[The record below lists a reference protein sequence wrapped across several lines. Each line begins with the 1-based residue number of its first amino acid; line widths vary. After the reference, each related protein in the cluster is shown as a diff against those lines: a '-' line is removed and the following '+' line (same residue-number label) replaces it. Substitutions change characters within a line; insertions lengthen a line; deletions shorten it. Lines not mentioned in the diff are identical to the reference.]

1 MIEASEAWKNIQ
13 QRFLLPETYVE
24 IDCAIA
30 EAGLQNET
38 SASGTNEAIF
48 SDVDSIRGISD
59 TSTDAKYATLEP
71 NLWALD
77 GTHSIL
83 PDEAPYGNAGY
94 VSDIAQSGS
103 VTLSLPVVHT
113 AAIPGIT
120 ITWSSEYGEYPHVFT
135 VTAYNGDT
143 VVAETTVTDNNSPTS
158 VVTLDIENYD
168 RVTVTVHNWCLPDH
182 RTRID
187 QVFLGHIL
195 TFTKNEIINF
205 THEQYG
211 SLLSGELPK
220 YSVKFSID
228 NSDSRWNP
236 NNPTGM
242 ERYLSER
249 QKITV
254 RYGLDIGGTVEW
266 IKAGTFYL
274 SEWSAPSN
282 GFEAMFVARDV
293 FEFLI
298 GAKNP
303 AALYAPLTYIADSA
317 LAVGS
322 LPADVV
328 VDVDESLSQYSGE
341 YVGDGTAAEMI
352 QKCAN
357 ASCSILRYD
366 RDGVLHIE
374 PLDKTIT
381 SYIIPLALAYSHPE
395 VSLSKPLKSVSV
407 DYGEAIPYELA
418 VSSSGE
424 VQTISNDFIVAED
437 QAADVAAWTRDMLSS
452 RKTIS
457 GEFRADPRL
466 DLFDVVTI
474 ESKFGAFA
482 PVVITDVQYTYNGSF
497 KATYVGQV
505 IS

>member
-1 MIEASEAWKNIQ
+1 MIGASKAWKDIQ
-13 QRFLLPETYVE
+13 QRFLLPETFVE
-24 IDCAIA
+24 VDCVMTEI
-30 EAGLQNET
+30 GLQEAT
-38 SASGTNEAIF
+38 TASGKNEAVF
-48 SDVDSIRGISD
+48 SDVDSIRGVSD
-59 TSTDAKYATLEP
+59 TSTAAKYATLEP

-77 GTHSIL
+77 GTRSIL
-83 PDEAPYGNAGY
+83 PDKEPYANAGY
-94 VSDIAQSGS
+94 VSDTAQSGS
-103 VTLSLPVVHT
+103 VSMSLPDVHT
-113 AAIPGIT
+113 MPIPGVT
-120 ITWSSEYGEYPHVFT
+120 ITWSSEYGEFPHVFT

-158 VVTLDIENYD
+158 VVTMDIANYD
-168 RVTVTVHNWCLPDH
+168 RLTITVHNWCLPDH

-187 QVFLGHIL
+187 KVFLGHTL

-236 NNPTGM
+236 NNPAGM

-254 RYGLDIGGTVEW
+254 RYGLTVGETIEW
-266 IKAGTFYL
+266 INAGTFYL

-282 GFEAMFVARDV
+282 GLEAVFVARDV
-293 FEFLI
+293 FEFLL
-298 GAKNP
+298 GVENK
-303 AALYAPLTYIADSA
+303 AAAYDTLDKIARWAIAD
-317 LAVGS
+317 L
-322 LPADVV
+322 LPAGAEIDISS
-328 VDVDESLSQYSGE
+328 ELASHSAE
-341 YVGDGTAAEMI
+341 YLGDGTAAEI
-352 QKCAN
+352 VQKCAN
-357 ASCSILRYD
+357 AACCVMRYD
-366 RDGVLHIE
+366 RAGVLHIE
-374 PLDKTIT
+374 PLNKTLT
-381 SYIIPLALAYSHPE
+381 NYVVPLSLAYSHPE
-395 VSLSKPLKSVSV
+395 VTLSKPLRAVSV
-407 DYGEAIPYELA
+407 EYGEDAPLEFS

-437 QAADVAAWTRDMLSS
+437 QAADVAACTRDMLSS

-497 KATYVGQV
+497 KATYIGQV